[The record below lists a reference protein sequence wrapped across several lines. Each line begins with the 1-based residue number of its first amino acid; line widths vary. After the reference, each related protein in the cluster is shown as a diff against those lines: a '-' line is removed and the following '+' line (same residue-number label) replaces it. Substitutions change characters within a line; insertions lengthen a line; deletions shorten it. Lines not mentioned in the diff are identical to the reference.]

1 MPRSPG
7 GEAARGVPGPA
18 PHPPPKR
25 FYRPRKARRRS
36 VGIAFTFALQFCNF
50 FETLQFFLK
59 RDSSNLSSAAFLG
72 SSFGARPV
80 LMKNKVHNLR

>member
-7 GEAARGVPGPA
+7 GGAARGVPGPA

-25 FYRPRKARRRS
+25 FYRPRKASRRS
-36 VGIAFTFALQFCNF
+36 VGIAFTFALQFCKK
-50 FETLQFFLK
+50 Q

-80 LMKNKVHNLR
+80 LLKNKVHNLR